1 MTGPGNPQWGEWLD
15 EEAGPLVRA
24 YALTGGRARP
34 ATEGESFEMIAIIAT
49 VSTPAYATPG
59 LGPEHMAILELCV
72 RPCSVAEVSAQLELP
87 LVVVRVL
94 LGDLLSHR
102 FIVVRRP
109 EEETRTVS
117 EQLLREVLHGLEAL

>member
-1 MTGPGNPQWGEWLD
+1 MIGRDDHESTEWLD

-24 YALTGGRARP
+24 YALTRGRARP
-34 ATEGESFEMIAIIAT
+34 ATQGEDFEMIAIIAT

-59 LGPEHMAILELCV
+59 LGPEHMSILELCV
-72 RPCSVAEVSAQLELP
+72 RPRSVAEISAQLGLP

-94 LGDLLSHR
+94 LGDLLTHR

-109 EEETRTVS
+109 QQEHQTVTEE
-117 EQLLREVLHGLEAL
+117 LLREVLHGLEAL

>member
-1 MTGPGNPQWGEWLD
+1 
-15 EEAGPLVRA
+15 
-24 YALTGGRARP
+24 
-34 ATEGESFEMIAIIAT
+34 MIAIIAT

-59 LGPEHMAILELCV
+59 LGPEHMTILEICV
-72 RPCSVAEVSAQLELP
+72 RPRSVAEVAARLGLP

-94 LGDLLSHR
+94 LGDLLGHR
-102 FIVVRRP
+102 FIVVRHP